1 MITEV
6 KFGDAARERLL
17 RGVDTLADAV
27 KATLGP
33 KGRTVLIKTGFS
45 AAKISNDGVTVAR
58 SIQLSDPVEATAAE
72 VVREAAARTG
82 DQVGDGTTTAM
93 VLAQAIVREGL
104 KAVAAGLNPMDL
116 KRGIDLAT
124 DAAVKDIQRR
134 SKPVAGREQVTQV
147 GTISANGDADIG
159 AMVADA
165 IEKVGQEGAVTVEE
179 AKGTETALE
188 IVEGLQFDRGYLS
201 PYFITDVEGMRAEL
215 EEPLIL
221 LHEKKI
227 SDINALIPLLEAV
240 LKAGRPLLIVAEDLE
255 ADVLATL
262 VVNRLR
268 AGFKVVAIKAPGF
281 GDRRRAMLED
291 IAIVVGGQLISLDL
305 GRKLESVTLEMLG
318 RAKRVIVTKDDT
330 TLVGG
335 AGEKAAINARIAQ
348 LRQQAE
354 KATSDYDREKL
365 EERRAKLSGGVAVI
379 RVGGATDVEVKERK
393 DRVDDAVH
401 ATKAAMEEG
410 VIAGGGLAF
419 LHATRALAEVKPGN
433 DDQRMGVE
441 ILRRALTAPTFEIAS
456 NAGVNG
462 ALVVGR
468 LLETSDTN
476 HGFDAQTSV
485 YGDLLAGGVIDP
497 TKVARLALQNAA
509 SVAGLLITT
518 QVVVHDKPRPPGRGR
533 GGGTEDLEGLE
544 AEF

>member
-1 MITEV
+1 MATEV
-6 KFGDAARERLL
+6 KFGETARQRLL

-45 AAKISNDGVTVAR
+45 APKICNDGVTVAR

-72 VVREAAARTG
+72 VVRDAAARTG
-82 DQVGDGTTTAM
+82 DLVGDGTTTAT

-116 KRGIDLAT
+116 KRGVDLAAQ
-124 DAAVKDIQRR
+124 AAVKDIQRR
-134 SKPVAGREQVTQV
+134 SKPVAGRDQVTQV
-147 GTISANGDADIG
+147 GTISANGDAAIG
-159 AMVADA
+159 ALVADA
-165 IEKVGQEGAVTVEE
+165 IDKVGHDGAVTVEE

-201 PYFITDVEGMRAEL
+201 PYFVTEVEGMRAEL
-215 EEPLIL
+215 EDPLIL
-221 LHEKKI
+221 LHDKKI

-240 LKAGRPLLIVAEDLE
+240 LKLGRPLLIVAEDLDT
-255 ADVLATL
+255 DVLATL

-268 AGFKVVAIKAPGF
+268 AGFKVAAVKAPGF

-291 IAIVVGGQLISLDL
+291 IAIVVGGQLISEDL
-305 GRKLESVTLEMLG
+305 GHKLENVTVEMMG
-318 RAKRVIVTKDDT
+318 RAKRAIITKDDT

-335 AGEKAAINARIAQ
+335 AGDKAAITARIAQ

-401 ATKAAMEEG
+401 ATKAAMAEG

-419 LHATRALAEVKPGN
+419 LHAVRALDDIKPAN
-433 DDQRMGVE
+433 DDQRMGVD
-441 ILRRALTAPTFEIAS
+441 IMRRALTAPTFEIVH

-462 ALVVGR
+462 ALIVGR
-468 LLETSDTN
+468 LLEAADVN
-476 HGFDAQTSV
+476 YGFDAQTGE
-485 YGDLLAGGVIDP
+485 YGDLFAGGVIDP
-497 TKVARLALQNAA
+497 TKVARLALESAA
-509 SVAGLLITT
+509 SVAGLLITA
-518 QVVVHDKPRPPGRGR
+518 QVVVHDKPKPPGRGR
-533 GGGTEDLEGLE
+533 ADVSEELEGLDS
-544 AEF
+544 EF

>member
-1 MITEV
+1 MTTEV

-17 RGVDTLADAV
+17 RGVDTLANAV

-58 SIQLSDPVEATAAE
+58 SVQLSDPVEAMAAD

-82 DQVGDGTTTAM
+82 DQVGDGTTTAT

-116 KRGIDLAT
+116 KRGVDLAT
-124 DAAVKDIQRR
+124 EAAVKDIQRR

-147 GTISANGDADIG
+147 GTISANGDAAIG

-201 PYFITDVEGMRAEL
+201 PYFITEAEGMRAEL
-215 EEPLIL
+215 DEPLIL

-227 SDINALIPLLEAV
+227 SDINALIPLLEMV

-255 ADVLATL
+255 SDVLATL

-268 AGFKVVAIKAPGF
+268 AGFKVVAVKAPGF

-291 IAIVVGGQLISLDL
+291 IAIVVGGQLITEDL
-305 GRKLESVTLEMLG
+305 GRKLETVTIDMLG

-335 AGEKAAINARIAQ
+335 AGEKAAIEARIAQ

-365 EERRAKLSGGVAVI
+365 DERRAKLSGGVAVI

-419 LHATRALAEVKPGN
+419 LHAARALDDVEPAN
-433 DDQRMGVE
+433 DDQRMGVD
-441 ILRRALTAPTFEIAS
+441 ILRRALAAPTFEIAS

-462 ALVVGR
+462 ALIVGR
-468 LLETSDTN
+468 LLESSDAN
-476 HGFDAQTSV
+476 HGFDAQNGV
-485 YGDLLAGGVIDP
+485 YGDLFAAGVIDP

-518 QVVVHDKPRPPGRGR
+518 QVVVHDKPKLTGRGR
-533 GGGTEDLEGLE
+533 GGGPDELEGPE

>member
-1 MITEV
+1 MTTEV

-268 AGFKVVAIKAPGF
+268 AGFKVVAVKAPGF

-291 IAIVVGGQLISLDL
+291 IAIVVGGQLISDDL

-379 RVGGATDVEVKERK
+379 RVGGATDVE
-393 DRVDDAVH
+393 
-401 ATKAAMEEG
+401 EG
-410 VIAGGGLAF
+410 AQGSRRRRRPRDQGGDGGGC
-419 LHATRALAEVKPGN
+419 HR
-433 DDQRMGVE
+433 R
-441 ILRRALTAPTFEIAS
+441 RRAGLSPCH
-456 NAGVNG
+456 AGARRG
-462 ALVVGR
+462 
-468 LLETSDTN
+468 
-476 HGFDAQTSV
+476 Q
-485 YGDLLAGGVIDP
+485 AGQ
-497 TKVARLALQNAA
+497 R
-509 SVAGLLITT
+509 
-518 QVVVHDKPRPPGRGR
+518 
-533 GGGTEDLEGLE
+533 
-544 AEF
+544 